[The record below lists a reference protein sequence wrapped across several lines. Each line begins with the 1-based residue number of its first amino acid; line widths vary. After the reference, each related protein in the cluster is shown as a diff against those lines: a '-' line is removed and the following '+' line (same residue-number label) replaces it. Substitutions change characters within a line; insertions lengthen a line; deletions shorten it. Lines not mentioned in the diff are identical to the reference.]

1 MFLTKEEEE
10 RHIRVM
16 YEAIYEEPRIFIK
29 KIGELLHISPD
40 RVSTKMQKAVM
51 QGWFSKPQIR
61 ARSYRNLIEFVY
73 FLRCKNPSEY
83 FCEFVD
89 NEKIIYHALTG
100 GCTNMWVVA
109 KEELDFSCEN
119 VVSGPRSDYF
129 ASFPPDHSWETAIH
143 NMRKKVKEFNPRDY
157 EPEGLIKKHWNET
170 IPWDLECEILFKE
183 FNYDLTKPIKPLM
196 KKHLIS
202 WTKVDKWMKN
212 LSTYCT
218 IITGYYPGGIKTYD
232 PYLIVL
238 ETDYKDFIVKLF
250 SELPTTTIFF
260 EVSNKLF
267 VYAYVKKEYMRYV
280 SSQVHINRLQIHG
293 MIFDLLKRG
302 IILNE
307 NHGIVECYWQKD
319 IHPGIPP

>member
-109 KEELDFSCEN
+109 KEELDFSCQN
-119 VVSGPRSDYF
+119 VVSGPRSDYYVSF
-129 ASFPPDHSWETAIH
+129 APNQSWETAIQKMR
-143 NMRKKVKEFNPRDY
+143 NMVKEFNPRDY
-157 EPEGLIKKHWNET
+157 EPQGLIKEHWKET
-170 IPWDLECEILFKE
+170 IPWDSEYKALFTE
-183 FNYDLTKPIKPLM
+183 FNYDLTRPITPIM
-196 KKHLIS
+196 KKNLIS
-202 WTKVDKWMKN
+202 WKKVKKWMEN
-212 LSTYCT
+212 LSAYCT
-218 IITGYYPGGIKTYD
+218 IITNYYPGGIKSYD
-232 PYLIVL
+232 PYLFML
-238 ETDYKDFIVKLF
+238 ETDYEDFIVNLF
-250 SELPTTTIFF
+250 SELPTTALFF
-260 EVSNKLF
+260 KVSNKLF
-267 VYAYVKKEYMRYV
+267 MLAYVKAEYIRV
-280 SSQVHINRLQIHG
+280 LAAQTHIKRLHIPNLV
-293 MIFDLLKRG
+293 IDLLKKG
-302 IILNE
+302 VILSE
-307 NHGIVECYWQKD
+307 NHGTVECYWNSGD
-319 IHPGIPP
+319 APED